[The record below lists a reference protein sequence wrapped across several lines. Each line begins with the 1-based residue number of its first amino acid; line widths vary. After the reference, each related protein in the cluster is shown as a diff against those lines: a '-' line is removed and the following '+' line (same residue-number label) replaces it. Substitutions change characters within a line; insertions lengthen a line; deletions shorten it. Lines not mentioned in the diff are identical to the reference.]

1 MQTALSDATHN
12 RLLAA
17 LPPDELGHL
26 LDDCVPVTLKFAEVL
41 AERGEP
47 IAQVYFPTDCAIVMM
62 TLMDENAS
70 VEVGLVGNEGV
81 VGTAL
86 ILDVTVSSQRALVQG
101 PGGAMRIEADLFRQ
115 ALERSRELRHL
126 LNRYVHAVMAQLA
139 QTAGCTRF
147 HVVEARLARW
157 LLMTQDR
164 ARSDSFHVTH
174 EFLAQVLGVRRVGI
188 TRAATTLQGRGLI
201 RYARGN
207 IAIVDRAG
215 LEAAA
220 CGCYAADKLSYA
232 QSLTIPRQKH
242 KA

>member
-1 MQTALSDATHN
+1 MQTALSDATRN

-17 LPPDELGHL
+17 LPPDELGRL
-26 LDDCVPVTLKFAEVL
+26 LDDCEPVTLKFAEIL

-47 IAQVYFPTDCAIVMM
+47 IGHVYFPTDCAIVLV
-62 TLMDENAS
+62 TLLDDHAS
-70 VEVGLVGNEGV
+70 LEVGLVGNEGV

-86 ILDVTVSSQRALVQG
+86 VLDVTVSSQRALVQG
-101 PGGAMRIEADLFRQ
+101 PGGAVRMEAGLFRQ
-115 ALERSRELRHL
+115 ALERSRALRYL
-126 LNRYVHAVMAQLA
+126 LKRYVHAVMVQLA

-207 IAIVDRAG
+207 VAIVDRAG

-232 QSLTIPRQKH
+232 QSLTIPP
-242 KA
+242 KARKA